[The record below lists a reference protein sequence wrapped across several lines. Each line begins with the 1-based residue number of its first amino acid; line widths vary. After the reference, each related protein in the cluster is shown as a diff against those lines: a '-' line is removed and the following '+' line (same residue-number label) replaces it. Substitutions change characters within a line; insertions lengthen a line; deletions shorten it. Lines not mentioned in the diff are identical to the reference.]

1 MSRRVK
7 PTEHTRVSPED
18 YLAYERQN
26 EFKSEYLD
34 GEIRAMTG
42 ASMRHN
48 SITLNVAAE
57 LRAQLRNSNCQT
69 LAVDMRV
76 KVPARNLYTY
86 PDVVVVCGEAELED
100 EYLDTLLNPTLIVE
114 VLSKSTAK
122 YDRTVKFEHYR
133 TLESLAEYVLVSQGE
148 YRVEHYAK
156 QPDGRWPLTD
166 IRGPEGTVELASV
179 GCTLAL
185 SVIYERV
192 EL

>member
-1 MSRRVK
+1 MSRKVK

-42 ASMRHN
+42 ASRRHN
-48 SITLNVAAE
+48 LITVNVSSE
-57 LRAQLRNSNCQT
+57 LRAQLRSSDCET
-69 LAVDMRV
+69 YASDMRV
-76 KVPARNLYTY
+76 RVPGGNLYTY
-86 PDVVVVCGEAELED
+86 PDVVVVCGEAAFED
-100 EYLDTLLNPTLIVE
+100 AEVDTLLNPTLIVE
-114 VLSKSTAK
+114 VLSKSTGK

-133 TLESLAEYVLVSQGE
+133 TLESLAEYVLVSQDE

-156 QPDGRWPLTD
+156 QPDGRWLLTD
-166 IRGPEGTVELASV
+166 IVGLEATLELESV
-179 GCTLAL
+179 GCAL
-185 SVIYERV
+185 RLGEIYERV